1 MAISRRDF
9 LKGSAVAAG
18 AWGTLVFGRTW
29 AQATA
34 DAAAHHQAG
43 GEESFEHRGKKVKIR
58 ETDTTVEVW
67 IDGNHQHHISKL
79 GKGRYATHLLPF
91 EEFQNVKSM
100 VKALIDKAEDEE
112 LFDL

>member
-29 AQATA
+29 ARSTA
-34 DAAAHHQAG
+34 EASAHHQAD
-43 GEESFEHRGKKVKIR
+43 GEEFEHRGKKVKIK
-58 ETDTTVEVW
+58 ETEKTVDVE
-67 IDGNHQHHISKL
+67 IDGKHQHHIKKL

-91 EEFQNVKSM
+91 DDFQNAKAM
-100 VKALIDKAEDEE
+100 VKELIDKEAAC
-112 LFDL
+112 